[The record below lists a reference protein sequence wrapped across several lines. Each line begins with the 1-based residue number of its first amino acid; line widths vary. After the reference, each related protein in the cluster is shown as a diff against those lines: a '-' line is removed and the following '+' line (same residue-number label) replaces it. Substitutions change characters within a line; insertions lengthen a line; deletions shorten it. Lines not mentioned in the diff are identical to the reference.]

1 MSATL
6 QVLGAAD
13 TVTGSRYLV
22 STDSGRVLVDCGLFQ
37 GYKALRERNR
47 LPFPVAPSSLDAVL
61 ITHAHL
67 DHSGYLPALIRDG
80 FTGPVYATRGT
91 VDLARVLLP
100 DSGRLLEEEAETHR
114 RRGSSRHADPRPLYT
129 EHDALT
135 ALRSFRDRRFGE
147 DFEVLPGMSAR
158 FISAGHIVGAAQI
171 RLDVEGTVL
180 HFTGDL
186 GRSDDPIM
194 RPPAPFDSADVLVTE
209 STYGDRTH
217 PKVDAEAELSAVIN
231 RVAARGGVVVIA
243 AFAVGRAESL
253 AYHLSRLKR
262 DGAIPDIPVF
272 LNSPMAIQAG
282 EIYSEHLDELR
293 LSADDIAQMG
303 TTVRLIRT
311 VDESIWLNEQNGPML
326 IISAS
331 GMLTGGRVLH
341 HLARFGPDPKNAIV
355 LTGYQAGGTRGAA
368 LADGERSIRVFGRD
382 IPIGAEV
389 VQLESMSAHADA
401 DALLAWMRGA
411 AVPPSLTLVTHGEA
425 KSADTL
431 RARIQ
436 RELGWNVRVPQ
447 PLEVLQLR
455 RLPVGSSTRNQRKP

>member
-13 TVTGSRYLV
+13 TVTGSRYLI

-47 LPFPVAPSSLDAVL
+47 LPFPVDPASLDAVL

-67 DHSGYLPALIRDG
+67 DHIGYLPALVRDG

-91 VDLARVLLP
+91 VALARILLP
-100 DSGRLLEEEAETHR
+100 DSGRLLEEEADTHR

-129 EHDALT
+129 ELDAFT
-135 ALRSFRDRRFGE
+135 ALRSFRGRSFGDDIE
-147 DFEVLPGMSAR
+147 LLPDVSAR
-158 FISAGHIVGAAQI
+158 FIPAGHIVGAAQI
-171 RLDVEGTVL
+171 RFDIAGTVL

-186 GRSDDPIM
+186 GRNDDPIM
-194 RPPAPFDSADVLVTE
+194 RPPIPLESADVLVTE

-217 PKVDAEAELSAVIN
+217 PKVDAEAELAAVIN
-231 RVAARGGVVVIA
+231 RVAARGGVLVIA
-243 AFAVGRAESL
+243 AFAVGRAENL
-253 AYHLSRLKR
+253 AYHLSHLKHA
-262 DGAIPDIPVF
+262 GAIPDIPVF
-272 LNSPMAIQAG
+272 LNSPMAIEAG

-293 LSADDIAQMG
+293 LSPDDVAQMDS
-303 TTVRLIRT
+303 TIHLIRT
-311 VDESIWLNEQNGPML
+311 VDESIWLNEQDGPML
-326 IISAS
+326 IIAAS

-355 LTGYQAGGTRGAA
+355 LTGYQAGGTRGGA
-368 LADGERSIRVFGRD
+368 LAHGERSIRVFGRD

-401 DALLAWMRGA
+401 DLLLEWMRGA
-411 AVPPSLTLVTHGEA
+411 VAPPSLTLVTHGDA
-425 KSADTL
+425 DSADAL
-431 RARIQ
+431 RVRIQ
-436 RELGWNVRVPQ
+436 NELGWNVRVPQ
-447 PLEVLQLR
+447 PLEVF
-455 RLPVGSSTRNQRKP
+455 RLPTA